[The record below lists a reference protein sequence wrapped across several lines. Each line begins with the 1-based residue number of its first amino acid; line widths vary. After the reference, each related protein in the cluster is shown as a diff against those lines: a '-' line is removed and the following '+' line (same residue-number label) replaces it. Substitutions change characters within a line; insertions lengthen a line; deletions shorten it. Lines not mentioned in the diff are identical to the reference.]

1 MEQKKLLIVDDSRV
15 SRMMIRSLVQAKRP
29 HWTLLEAANGDE
41 ALASVAEG
49 GVDYCTMD
57 INMPGMDGTEVT
69 ERLLKKHPTV
79 RLVLFSAN
87 VQESQKARASAL
99 GVLFVA
105 KPVTERS
112 VSEALQYFE
121 STPS

>member
-1 MEQKKLLIVDDSRV
+1 
-15 SRMMIRSLVQAKRP
+15 MMIRSLIQAKRP
-29 HWTLLEAANGDE
+29 QWTLLEAANGDE
-41 ALASVAEG
+41 AFAKVAEG

-57 INMPGMDGTEVT
+57 INMPGMDGTEVA
-69 ERLLKKHPTV
+69 EHLLKKHPGV

-87 VQESQKARASAL
+87 IQESQKARAVDL
-99 GVLFVA
+99 GVLFVG

-121 STPS
+121 AAPA